1 MKSVLTLIA
10 FGLSMQF
17 VIAQNYTKAKTTP
30 EETAP
35 KIATGITFFQGT
47 WAELLAEAKSKSKP
61 FFVDTYTEWCGPCKA
76 MSKLTFTDEEVGK
89 VTDQYFIAYKV
100 DAEKGEGI
108 TIAEKYKV
116 NAYPTVLFFNT
127 DGKQIGK
134 EKGMMDVEK
143 FLYVLEKYL
152 KKASK

>member
-1 MKSVLTLIA
+1 
-10 FGLSMQF
+10 
-17 VIAQNYTKAKTTP
+17 
-30 EETAP
+30 
-35 KIATGITFFQGT
+35 
-47 WAELLAEAKSKSKP
+47 
-61 FFVDTYTEWCGPCKA
+61 